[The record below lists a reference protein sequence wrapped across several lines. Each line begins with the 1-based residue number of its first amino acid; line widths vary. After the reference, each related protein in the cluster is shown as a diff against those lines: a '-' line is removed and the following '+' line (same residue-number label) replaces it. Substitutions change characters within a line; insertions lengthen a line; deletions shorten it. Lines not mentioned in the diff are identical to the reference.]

1 MKAIAAVLLCLFLA
15 VTAALGRSG
24 TCFVNF
30 GDGYYGPFL
39 AAGGA
44 TAWQKGSSI
53 TLYIVSPQNGGFT
66 SGQISDIENSLSNWS
81 TALGTNLSITNS
93 IVSSTP
99 SSFPAQ
105 YILVKFGD
113 TSACGSGIDACTNFN
128 YDTTTGYPT
137 YSIINVSTS
146 LGTIGIGPL
155 MAHEIGHTY
164 I

>member
-30 GDGYYGPFL
+30 GDGYYEPFL

-66 SGQISDIENSLSNWS
+66 SGQISDIENALSNWS
-81 TALGTNLSITNS
+81 TTLGTNLSITNS

-113 TSACGSGIDACTNFN
+113 TSACGPASPHARIS
-128 YDTTTGYPT
+128 TTTRPRAT
-137 YSIINVSTS
+137 RRTLLSTS
-146 LGTIGIGPL
+146 APL
-155 MAHEIGHTY
+155 WGLLV
-164 I
+164 